1 MTTIDAAAEQP
12 AMTNMFQE
20 CESVTE
26 LIYQLVGAGST
37 CWVDGLGDNEFD
49 TDAAKTAADDAINR
63 LIELGW
69 APDKPPEHIIRNFL
83 YWLGER
89 RLIETQLMPSGE
101 TRFGK
106 LLRTSKQI
114 TDAYLTRHDG

>member
-1 MTTIDAAAEQP
+1 M
-12 AMTNMFQE
+12 NMFQG
-20 CESVTE
+20 CENVTD
-26 LIYQLVGAGST
+26 LIYQLVGAGSM
-37 CWVDGLGDNEFD
+37 CWMDDEFD

-106 LLRTSKQI
+106 LLRTSKQVA
-114 TDAYLTRHDG
+114 DAYLGRNST